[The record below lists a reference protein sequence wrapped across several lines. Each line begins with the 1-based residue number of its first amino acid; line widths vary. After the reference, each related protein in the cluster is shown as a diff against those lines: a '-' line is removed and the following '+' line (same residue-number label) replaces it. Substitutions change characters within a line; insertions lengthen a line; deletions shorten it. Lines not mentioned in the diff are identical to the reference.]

1 MAASLHQL
9 KKNFI
14 LQKDQADCGVVCLQN
29 ILQWYGISSQLES
42 LRSQSGTD
50 DQGTTLLG
58 LHHCAQQLGFDANGA
73 VAEGAHNLAEV
84 ETPCILHLNLD
95 SNLLHYVIYYPTLS
109 DKQSFTIGDPARGI
123 VKMEMEEL
131 NRLWVSK
138 ACLLLSP
145 TEKLKK
151 EQTATESKW
160 SWFWKVL
167 KPDVHLLYLAFVL
180 GIVVAVLNLG
190 TAVFSQQLID
200 KILPGR
206 QIQKLV
212 AGTILLLFL
221 LLIRSGV
228 SYLRSF
234 LLARQLTFFNTRMTG
249 GFFTALLQLPKPF
262 FDNRKTGDLIARLND
277 LTRIQQAL
285 NYMLAEVGTQVLLLL
300 TSAVFIFVYNWKI
313 GLACLVIIPV
323 IFMIV
328 RRFEDGIIQGQKA
341 VMAAHAVNESNYVD
355 SIKGIGTIKAMA
367 KQSFFSNIA
376 TGLFGI
382 FQQKVFD
389 LARTKIRFNLW
400 LDITA
405 VLFLMGIISWSSVLV
420 FQQNMLTGQL
430 VAILQ
435 MAGLLLQTTIT
446 VALTNVNFQEAK
458 IAFERMH
465 EFTSIPGEEQ
475 TADAAPLNWQLEK
488 LHIAGLDFGFPGR
501 APILQGITLEVRKG
515 EIIAVTGET
524 GQGKSTLF
532 QVLQRFYARNAGAI
546 LINDRINFDQVPLS
560 QWRHLYGVVPQET
573 VIFSGS
579 LAYNILLNDQP
590 EELPRLMAFCKE
602 YGFDTYFSTFYDGYA
617 TILGEGGVNLSGGQ
631 KQLVSLAR
639 CLYQQPQ
646 LLLLDEPT
654 AAMDHQTE
662 RFVIG
667 LLERLKMETTTLI
680 ISHKDNL
687 INIADHVYEIRMG
700 RLQDRAGSK
709 RHTEPVA
716 VHST

>member
-1 MAASLHQL
+1 MASSLHQL
-9 KKNFI
+9 KKSFI

-29 ILQWYGISSQLES
+29 ILNWYNIPAQLES

-58 LHHCAQQLGFDANGA
+58 LHQCAQQLGFNASGA

-84 ETPCILHLNLD
+84 ETPCILHLTLD
-95 SNLLHYVIYYPTLS
+95 NRLLHYVIYYPTLS
-109 DKQSFTIGDPARGI
+109 DKNSFTIGDPARGI
-123 VKMEMEEL
+123 VKMGLEEL
-131 NRLWVSK
+131 NSVWISK
-138 ACLLLSP
+138 ACLLLTP
-145 TEKLKK
+145 TEQFKK
-151 EQTATESKW
+151 AAPVTGSKW

-167 KPDVHLLYLAFVL
+167 QPDVHLLYLAFAL
-180 GIVVAVLNLG
+180 GIIVAILNLA

-212 AGTILLLFL
+212 AGSILLAFL
-221 LLIRSGV
+221 LLIRSGI

-234 LLARQLTFFNTRMTG
+234 LLARQLTSFNTRMTG
-249 GFFTALLQLPKPF
+249 GFFTALLQLPKSF

-285 NYMLAEVGTQVLLLL
+285 NYMLAEVGTQILLLL
-300 TSAVFIFVYNWKI
+300 TSIVFIFVYNWII
-313 GLACLVIIPV
+313 GLACLVIIPA

-328 RRFEDGIIQGQKA
+328 RRFENSIIQGQKA
-341 VMAAHAVNESNYVD
+341 VMATHAVNESNYVD
-355 SIKGIGTIKAMA
+355 SIKGIGTIKAMG
-367 KQSFFSNIA
+367 KQPFFSNIA
-376 TGLFGI
+376 IGLFGI

-389 LARTKIRFNLW
+389 LSRTKIRFNLW

-405 VLFLMGIISWSSVLV
+405 ALFLMGIISWSAVLV
-420 FQQNMLTGQL
+420 FQKDMLTGQL

-458 IAFERMH
+458 IAFERMY
-465 EFTSIPGEEQ
+465 EFTSIPGEEPANE
-475 TADAAPLNWQLEK
+475 TTPPGWQLEK
-488 LHIAGLDFGFPGR
+488 LSMNGLDFGFPGR
-501 APILQGITLEVRKG
+501 APILQGITLEVHKG

-524 GQGKSTLF
+524 GQGKSSLF
-532 QVLQRFYARNAGAI
+532 QVLQRFYARSAGA
-546 LINDRINFDQVPLS
+546 LVINDTINFDQVPLA
-560 QWRHLYGVVPQET
+560 QWRHLCGVVPQET

-590 EELPRLMAFCKE
+590 EELPRLAAFCKE
-602 YGFDTYFSTFYDGYA
+602 YGFDAYFSNFYDGYA
-617 TILGEGGVNLSGGQ
+617 TILGEGGINLSGGQ

-639 CLYQQPQ
+639 CLYQHPQ

-662 RFVIG
+662 RFVIT
-667 LLERLKMETTTLI
+667 LLQRLKPQTTTLI

-687 INIADHVYEIRMG
+687 INIADRVYEIRTG
-700 RLQDRAGSK
+700 RLRDMTIPA
-709 RHTEPVA
+709 A
-716 VHST
+716 IVH

>member
-1 MAASLHQL
+1 M
-9 KKNFI
+9 
-14 LQKDQADCGVVCLQN
+14 QKDQADCGVVCLQN
-29 ILQWYGISSQLES
+29 ILNWHGIPAQLES

-50 DQGTTLLG
+50 EQGTTLLG
-58 LHHCAQQLGFDANGA
+58 LHQCAQQLGFDASGA

-84 ETPCILHLNLD
+84 EAPCILHLTLD
-95 SNLLHYVIYYPTLS
+95 NRLLHYVIYYPSLS
-109 DKQSFTIGDPARGI
+109 DRDSFTIGDPARGI
-123 VKMEMEEL
+123 VKMGIEEL
-131 NRLWVSK
+131 NSIWVSK

-145 TEKLKK
+145 TELLKK
-151 EQTATESKW
+151 EEQVTDSKW

-167 KPDVHLLYLAFVL
+167 QPDVHLLYLAFLL
-180 GIVVAVLNLG
+180 GIVVAILNLS

-206 QIQKLV
+206 QTQKLV
-212 AGTILLLFL
+212 AGSILLVFL
-221 LLIRSGV
+221 LLMRSGI

-234 LLARQLTFFNTRMTG
+234 LLARQLTSFNTRMTG
-249 GFFTALLQLPKPF
+249 SFFSTLLQLPKSF

-285 NYMLAEVGTQVLLLL
+285 NYMLAEVGTQILLLL
-300 TSAVFIFVYNWKI
+300 TSIVFIFVYNWMI
-313 GLACLVIIPV
+313 GLGCLVIIPA

-328 RRFEDGIIQGQKA
+328 RRFEDDIIQGQKA
-341 VMAAHAVNESNYVD
+341 VMATHAVNESNYVD
-355 SIKGIGTIKAMA
+355 SIKGIGTIKAMG
-367 KQSFFSNIA
+367 KQPFFSNIA
-376 TGLFGI
+376 VGLFGI

-389 LARTKIRFNLW
+389 LARTKIRFTLW

-405 VLFLMGIISWSSVLV
+405 ALFLIGIISWSSVLV
-420 FQQNMLTGQL
+420 FQKDMLTGQL

-458 IAFERMH
+458 IAFERMY

-475 TADAAPLNWQLEK
+475 TPEAASLSWQLEK
-488 LHIAGLDFGFPGR
+488 LHINGLDFGFPGR
-501 APILQGITLEVRKG
+501 APILQGITLEVRRG

-532 QVLQRFYARNAGAI
+532 QVLQRFYARSAGAI
-546 LINDRINFDQVPLS
+546 LINDAISFDQVPLS
-560 QWRHLYGVVPQET
+560 LWRHLYGVVPQET

-590 EELPRLMAFCKE
+590 EELPRLTAFCKE
-602 YGFDTYFSTFYDGYA
+602 YGFDAYFGNFYDGYA

-639 CLYQQPQ
+639 CLYQCPQ

-662 RFVIG
+662 RFVIT
-667 LLERLKMETTTLI
+667 LLERLKPQTTTLI

-687 INIADHVYEIRMG
+687 INIADRTYEVRMG
-700 RLQDRAGSK
+700 RLRDIPTPTAI
-709 RHTEPVA
+709 VN
-716 VHST
+716 